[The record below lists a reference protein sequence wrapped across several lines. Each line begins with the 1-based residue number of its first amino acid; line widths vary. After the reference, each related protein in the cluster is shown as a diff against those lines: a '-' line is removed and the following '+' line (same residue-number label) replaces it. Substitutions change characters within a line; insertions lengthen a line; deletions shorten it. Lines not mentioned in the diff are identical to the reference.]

1 MTTIPVI
8 ALLVAAAALG
18 AYLLLLYV
26 RGVRKPVLIGL
37 HLLLGFGGL
46 ETLVVLLKGTPNS
59 DGFPAGPYG
68 NVAAGFLALAAFSG
82 LLAPIIGRRSNGTAN
97 LMVITHV
104 GMGLAGLA
112 LCLAWVSS
120 L

>member
-1 MTTIPVI
+1 M
-8 ALLVAAAALG
+8 LG
-18 AYLLLLYV
+18 AYLLLLYT
-26 RGVRKPVLIGL
+26 RGVRKPVLIGF

-59 DGFPAGPYG
+59 DGIPAGPYG
-68 NVAAGFLALAAFSG
+68 NIAAGFLALAAFSG
-82 LLAPIIGRRSNGTAN
+82 LLAPIIGRRSNGAAN

-112 LCLAWVSS
+112 LCIAWASS
-120 L
+120 S

>member
-1 MTTIPVI
+1 MTSIPVL
-8 ALLVAAAALG
+8 ALLVAAALLG
-18 AYLLLLYV
+18 AYLLLLYT
-26 RGVRKPVLIGL
+26 RDVRKPVLIGF

-59 DGFPAGPYG
+59 DGIPAGPYG
-68 NVAAGFLALAAFSG
+68 NIAAGFLALAAFSG
-82 LLAPIIGRRSNGTAN
+82 LLAPIIGRRSNGAAN

-112 LCLAWVSS
+112 LCIAWASS
-120 L
+120 S